1 MKSEKR
7 LKEYDI
13 AYMKM
18 ALAMS
23 ELSYAIRSK
32 VGCIIVSEDGQIIS
46 QGFNGT
52 PSGMDNCCEE
62 KILEGYDSCSNDNT
76 CPRHLRKVCDC
87 CSEYGIPRYKLITKK
102 EVLHA
107 ESNAISKCAKWST
120 ASTMNATIY
129 ITLSPCV
136 ECSKLIIQSGIKRVV
151 YYDEY
156 RNTEGIKLLKAVGI
170 KVEQIH
176 F

>member
-1 MKSEKR
+1 MEKR

-52 PSGMDNCCEE
+52 PSGMDNCCEIITCESHFNDGTCNCGCKDNE
-62 KILEGYDSCSNDNT
+62 KTVYRCKSCEFCT
-76 CPRHLRKVCDC
+76 LT
-87 CSEYGIPRYKLITKK
+87 TKK
-102 EVLHA
+102 SVLHA
-107 ESNAISKCAKWST
+107 ESNAIAKCAKWST

-129 ITLSPCV
+129 ITLSPCID
-136 ECSKLIIQSGIKRVV
+136 CSKLIIQSGIKRVV

-156 RNTEGIKLLKAVGI
+156 RNTEGIELLKAVGI